1 MQEMTKQTVEQ
12 WSLIDLLRNKEG
24 LPRAFD
30 ELVESYGER
39 LYWHIRRIVVMHEDA
54 EDALQEAFVTAY
66 MSINGFRGESEGSL
80 TAWLYKIATTS
91 AIKALKR
98 RRRGIFATLDSL
110 RGELL
115 SDYESEV
122 SPDADEIVVRL
133 QRAVL
138 SLPMKQKMV
147 FNLRYYDELS
157 FNEISRIT
165 GDSISTLKTNY
176 HYAVKKIREQVSV
189 IEIEDK
195 V

>member
-1 MQEMTKQTVEQ
+1 MQEMTKQTVEHC
-12 WSLIDLLRNKEG
+12 SLIDLLRNKEG

-98 RRRGIFATLDSL
+98 RRRGLFATLDSL

-157 FNEISRIT
+157 FEEISRIT
-165 GDSISTLKTNY
+165 GDSVSTLKTNY

-189 IEIEDK
+189 IEIENK

>member
-1 MQEMTKQTVEQ
+1 MQEMTKLTARQD
-12 WSLIDLLRNKEG
+12 SLIDLLRSEEG

-66 MSINGFRGESEGSL
+66 MSINGFRGESLGSL

-91 AIKALKR
+91 AIKVLKR
-98 RRRGIFATLDSL
+98 RRRGLFASLDSL

-115 SDYESEV
+115 SDYEAEV
-122 SPDADEIVVRL
+122 LPDADEIVVRL

-138 SLPMKQKMV
+138 GLPMKQKMV

-157 FNEISRIT
+157 FEEISRIT
-165 GDSISTLKTNY
+165 GDSVSTLKTNY

-189 IEIEDK
+189 IEIDDK
-195 V
+195 I